1 MALHLAPAPSPRF
14 VPLVARV
21 VEAAS
26 AVVLRYGLVLF
37 LVGGGLAKFTSAEAL
52 TIQPWVAHSP
62 FLGWLYAVT
71 TVQGAST
78 AIGIIELILGALLAA
93 RHWWPRVSA
102 FGSLAACIQFV
113 ITFSFLFTTP
123 GLSTDT
129 QGFLMKDLILF
140 GAAAWTAADSLR
152 AAESSR
158 R

>member
-1 MALHLAPAPSPRF
+1 MALHLEPAPSPRF
-14 VPLVARV
+14 LPVVARV
-21 VEAAS
+21 VERAS

-37 LVGGGLAKFTSAEAL
+37 LVGGGLTKFTPTEAVA
-52 TIQPWVAHSP
+52 IQPWIAHSP
-62 FLGWLYAVT
+62 FLGWMYAT
-71 TVQGAST
+71 TSVQGASIT
-78 AIGIIELILGALLAA
+78 IGVIELILGALLGV
-93 RHWWPRVSA
+93 RHWWPRLSA

-123 GLSTDT
+123 ELSTDT

>member
-1 MALHLAPAPSPRF
+1 MALHVEPAPSPRF
-14 VPLVARV
+14 CPLVARV
-21 VEAAS
+21 VERAS

-37 LVGGGLAKFTSAEAL
+37 LVGGGLAKFTPAEAL

-62 FLGWLYAVT
+62 VLGWLYSIT
-71 TVQGAST
+71 SVQGASMT
-78 AIGIIELILGALLAA
+78 VGVTEVILGALLGV
-93 RHWWPRVSA
+93 RHWWPRLSA

-152 AAESSR
+152 AAGSSR

>member
-14 VPLVARV
+14 GPFVTRVAG
-21 VEAAS
+21 AAS
-26 AVVLRYGLVLF
+26 AVVLRYGLALF

-52 TIQPWVAHSP
+52 TIQPWIAHSP

-71 TVQGAST
+71 TVQAASIT
-78 AIGIIELILGALLAA
+78 IGIIELIIGALLAV
-93 RHWWPRVSA
+93 RHWWPRLSA

-129 QGFLMKDLILF
+129 QGFLMKDLMLF

-152 AAESSR
+152 ATESNR